1 MRKKSFVLA
10 CGVFL
15 TLLGTGL
22 AQAENLLE
30 VYQAAVKNDPVI
42 READA
47 RRLAALEV
55 KPQAR
60 ALLLPQVNLNG
71 QVYTSN
77 SDSESTSQQVN
88 QLTGQPVTVGYKN
101 STDVSQYWDYS
112 AELTQTVFR
121 WDQWQSLK
129 RADSEVAIAEANYR
143 AAQQDLLVRVSQA
156 YFDVLA
162 AEDTLAA
169 AEATL
174 QAFNRQLEQAEKRF
188 EVGLIAIT
196 DVQEA
201 RAAHDSATAG
211 VIAAKRALASTNE
224 ALRELTGDT
233 FSTLV
238 KPADQ
243 MPLDQPQPLDE
254 ELWVAKSLDQ
264 NLSVIA
270 ARLGS
275 EVAASNVRIAEA
287 GHLPTV
293 DLFAQYAEDSRSATQ
308 VNQAFDPTGA
318 AGLNTDRVSSPADAN
333 SNHDVIGLRV
343 NIPLFAGGGTSSRVR
358 EQVYLQRA
366 AREKL
371 EGTMRSAERQTRDA
385 YLGVLAE
392 KARVQALQQS
402 VKSSQT
408 ALEATEAGF
417 EVGTRT
423 TVDVLDARR
432 RLFEAQRD
440 YARSR
445 YDYLINIVKLKSAAG
460 ALAPQDLGTINGFL
474 TEPMTLP
481 VLVPKPAG

>member
-1 MRKKSFVLA
+1 MRKNSFVLA
-10 CGVFL
+10 CGVAL
-15 TLLGTGL
+15 ALLGTGL

-60 ALLLPQVNLNG
+60 ALLLPQVTLGG
-71 QVYTSN
+71 QIYTAN

-88 QLTGQPVTVGYKN
+88 QTTGQPVTVGYKN

-211 VIAAKRALASTNE
+211 VIAAKRVLASTNE

-275 EVAASNVRIAEA
+275 EVAASNVRVAEA

-293 DLFAQYAEDSRSATQ
+293 DLFAQYGEDSRSATQ
-308 VNQAFDPTGA
+308 VNQAFDPSGTT
-318 AGLNTDRVSSPADAN
+318 GLNTDRVSSPADAN
-333 SNHDVIGLRV
+333 SSRDVIGLRV
-343 NIPLFAGGGTSSRVR
+343 NIPVFAGGGTSSRVR